1 MFLASWRVVLGV
13 QRIAVLVLIMLVLR
27 GLQVSCCGKHQRI
40 HSEAARAGCGRDL
53 CSWGCSTTPPQVL
66 GEQRLVLL
74 LVGLALDPDWCS
86 NASVAYVSVGDCC

>member
-27 GLQVSCCGKHQRI
+27 GLQVRCCEQHQRT
-40 HSEAARAGCGRDL
+40 HPEAVRAGCGRDL
-53 CSWGCSTTPPQVL
+53 CSWGHAAPL

-86 NASVAYVSVGDCC
+86 QCFCCVC

>member
-1 MFLASWRVVLGV
+1 MFPASWRVVLGV

-27 GLQVSCCGKHQRI
+27 GLQASCCGKHRRI

-53 CSWGCSTTPPQVL
+53 CSWGHAAPL

-74 LVGLALDPDWCS
+74 LVGLALDHD
-86 NASVAYVSVGDCC
+86 